1 MPEQYHEDRYTC
13 AMFKPLSLCIG
24 LRYTRAKRRN
34 HFISFISAISMAGLT
49 LGVAVLILVLS
60 VLNGFDQELRT
71 RILGTVPHALL
82 EFEKGRSDADMLME
96 QLSQQDGI
104 QGVAPLNQGQGLLLA
119 GGQSI
124 SVAVLGIDPERERDV
139 SILPKHM
146 VEGALSE
153 LQPGGFGVVLGRGVS
168 TALGVGVSDTVTLLI
183 PDATVTAA
191 GVIPRL
197 RRLSVVGVFEVG
209 AQLDSQLAVVSLA
222 DAAALYRLGP
232 GVSGIRI
239 QFKDLFDAPRRIRDI
254 AQDISRLIEEPIRY
268 QDWTRTQGNLFEAIQ
283 LEKTLIGLL
292 LALIVAVAAFNIV
305 STLVMVVTDKRAD
318 IAILKTIGLSPVAVM
333 GIFMVQGTV
342 VGLVGTVLGVML
354 GIPLALGITD
364 LLAWLESVLGFYLFN
379 PSAYFIS
386 YLPSELYFSDVVSV
400 VLFSVVLSFLATLYP
415 AYRASR
421 IIPAEVLNYEH

>member
-1 MPEQYHEDRYTC
+1 
-13 AMFKPLSLCIG
+13 
-24 LRYTRAKRRN
+24 
-34 HFISFISAISMAGLT
+34 MAGLT

-82 EFEKGRSDADMLME
+82 EFERGRTDADALMAE
-96 QLSQQDGI
+96 LEAQPGI

-119 GGQSI
+119 RGQSV
-124 SVAVLGIDPERERDV
+124 SVAVLGIDPAREAQV
-139 SILPKHM
+139 SILPSHLT
-146 VEGALSE
+146 EGRLDDLVAGE
-153 LQPGGFGVVLGRGVS
+153 FGVVLGRGVAN
-168 TALGVGVSDTVTLLI
+168 ALGVRPSDTVTLLI
-183 PDATVTAA
+183 PDATITAA
-191 GVIPRL
+191 GVIPRM
-197 RRLSVVGVFEVG
+197 RRLTVVGLFEVG
-209 AQLDSQLAVVSLA
+209 AQLDGQLALVALQ
-222 DAAALYRLGP
+222 DAAKLFRLGE
-232 GVSGIRI
+232 GVSAIRV
-239 QFKDLFDAPRRIRDI
+239 QFDDLFAAPGAIRGL
-254 AQDISRLIEEPIRY
+254 AQSVSRQINEPIRF

-318 IAILKTIGLSPVAVM
+318 IAILKTIGLSPRAVM

-342 VGLVGTVLGVML
+342 VGLVGTVLGVLL
-354 GIPLALGITD
+354 GIPLALTVTD

-386 YLPSELYFSDVVSV
+386 YLPSELYLSDVLSV
-400 VLFSVVLSFLATLYP
+400 VLFSVLLSFLATLYP

-421 IIPAEVLNYEH
+421 IVPAEVLNYEH

>member
-1 MPEQYHEDRYTC
+1 
-13 AMFKPLSLCIG
+13 
-24 LRYTRAKRRN
+24 
-34 HFISFISAISMAGLT
+34 MAGLT